1 MMKFAVA
8 RDKAHRLRD
17 RMVEKLVSTF
27 LAHGHELCDDSE
39 TDVQMVLNLTDAR
52 QPRPYRRQARAV
64 YVVTFVASD
73 QLPDDAERA
82 VYTLLVRSLSN
93 LAIYAIPRNGS
104 ADVHFTTLEAGFYH
118 IPFDPEAVYR
128 HILPLA
134 TSRLVIENE
143 LIPDLPDAYWQG
155 TSVTRKMI
163 HYGGELDR
171 LGVLPA
177 PFPIRDLLSERDLR
191 HVYRLYGIT
200 GLSYGN
206 LSARDAVPELGQ
218 TTYWMTARGVN
229 KAELSGV
236 GHDLLLIR
244 GYDPERATI
253 LVSVPPFHDSRARA
267 SVDAIEHYLIYSAF
281 PQVGAIVH
289 VHAWMEGV
297 PSTQQNY
304 PCGTHELAEEVVSQL
319 QRTPDPSRAVIG
331 LKNHGL
337 TITGH
342 DLDEIFD
349 RIRGRLLTQ
358 VPMMI

>member
-1 MMKFAVA
+1 MKFAVV
-8 RDKAHRLRD
+8 RDKVHRLRD
-17 RMVEKLVSTF
+17 RMVDRLVSTF

-39 TDVQMVLNLTDAR
+39 PDLQMVLNLTDAER
-52 QPRPYRRQARAV
+52 PRPYRRQARAI
-64 YVVTFVASD
+64 YVVTFVASER
-73 QLPDDAERA
+73 LPDSPRRA

-93 LAIYAIPRNGS
+93 LAIYAIPRDGG

-118 IPFDPEAVYR
+118 IPFDPEIVYQ

-134 TSRLVIENE
+134 TARLVIDNV
-143 LIPDLPDAYWQG
+143 LMADLPEAYWRG
-155 TSVTRKMI
+155 TPITEKMI
-163 HYGGELDR
+163 YYGRELDHM
-171 LGVLPA
+171 GVLPA
-177 PFPIRDLLSERDLR
+177 PFPIRELLSERDLK

-206 LSARDAVPELGQ
+206 LSAREPIPELGP
-218 TTYWMTARGVN
+218 TTFWMTARGVN
-229 KAELSGV
+229 KAKLSGV
-236 GHDLLLIR
+236 GEDLLLIR
-244 GYDPERATI
+244 GYDHVRASI
-253 LVSVPPFHDSRARA
+253 LVSAPPVHNPYARA

-297 PSTQQNY
+297 PRTRQNY
-304 PCGTHELAEEVVSQL
+304 PCGTYELAQEVVGQL
-319 QRTPDPSRAVIG
+319 HLMADPSRAVVG

-342 DLDEIFD
+342 NLDEIFE

-358 VPMMI
+358 VPMMA